1 MQNLKKILLSIML
14 IISAAAF
21 AAPQNERDYN
31 QKLYYSCKIWGFY
44 KYFHTEVAKGPTV
57 VKWDDALL
65 DHLAQIT
72 PETTTEYYNRLLL
85 EMLSTAGTMAEP
97 TTTMPVL
104 PDSLKPNLDLN
115 WLNDSF
121 LNEVVK
127 QKLATVKDKF
137 RPQQNYYVQGN
148 SGAVNL
154 SFATD
159 TSYASGDLTDLQIRL
174 LALFR
179 YWNCIN
185 YFYPYKNI
193 IDQDWDNTLNEMLPV
208 FINCI
213 TENDI
218 SKAFL
223 MLASHIN
230 DTHAKI
236 YNASI
241 TEFVGF
247 NYMPLT
253 LKTIENKIVITNSLD
268 SSLDIQRGDI
278 LLEVNNRPV
287 EFLRDSISQICSA
300 SNSSV
305 LNRVVNN
312 RLLRGTNLSVKLKI
326 EDQDGVSKIITCNRI
341 PESNYIDLLLSL
353 NPQKWSIINVSGKS
367 FGLINMGKLLESDIH
382 QMFTELWNTDAL
394 IFDIRNYP
402 NATLWKLVNY
412 LFTENLHIAD
422 FTNPDERYPGTISL
436 DHEVLNVTPTSLG
449 YYDKKI
455 VLLFNEDTQSQAEYT
470 VMGLEQHT
478 GAVKIGSQTAG
489 ADGTITLI
497 WLPGNTGTYIT
508 GKGVF
513 YPDGK
518 PTQRIGI
525 VPDIEVHP
533 TIAGI
538 RAGRDEIM
546 EVALQTVSISSE
558 NKPADFEL
566 FHNYP
571 NPFNPETNIRFSL
584 KSKTLVSLNIF
595 NIKGELVKNLLKEEL
610 PAGMHNYKFNA
621 SGLNSGVYFYKIETS
636 TKNQVQKMVLIK

>member
-1 MQNLKKILLSIML
+1 MRNLKKILLSIL
-14 IISAAAF
+14 LISAAAF
-21 AAPQNERDYN
+21 AGSQNERDYN
-31 QKLYYSCKIWGFY
+31 QNLYYSCKIWGFY

-57 VKWDDALL
+57 VKWDYALL
-65 DHLAQIT
+65 THLAQVTPDIT
-72 PETTTEYYNRLLL
+72 AEAYNQSLL
-85 EMLSTAGTMAEP
+85 EMLSKAGTMAEP
-97 TTTMPVL
+97 TTTLPVL

-121 LNEVVK
+121 LNDEIK
-127 QKLATVKDKF
+127 QKLAAVRDKF
-137 RPQQNYYVQGN
+137 RPQNNYYVKEQ
-148 SGAVNL
+148 SGVNL

-159 TSYASGDLTDLQIRL
+159 TSYASGDLSDLKIRL

-193 IDQDWDNTLNEMLPV
+193 MDQDWDNTLNEMLPV
-208 FINCI
+208 FINCT

-218 SKAFL
+218 SLAFL
-223 MLASHIN
+223 KMAAHIN
-230 DTHAKI
+230 DTHATI

-241 TEFVGF
+241 TEIVGF
-247 NYMPLT
+247 NYLPLM
-253 LKTIENKIVITNSLD
+253 LKTVQNKIVITNSLD
-268 SSLDIQRGDI
+268 SLLDIQRGDI

-287 EFLRDSISQICSA
+287 EFLKDSISQICSA
-300 SNSSV
+300 SNISV

-312 RLLRGTNLSVKLKI
+312 RLLRGNNQPVKLKI
-326 EDQDGVSKIITCNRI
+326 ENQEGVSKIISCNRI
-341 PESNYIDLLLSL
+341 PESNYFNMVVNLG
-353 NPQKWSIINVSGKS
+353 PPKWSVINVNGKS
-367 FGLINMGKLLESDIH
+367 FGLINMGKLLENDIH
-382 QMFTELWNTDAL
+382 QMFIELWDTDAL
-394 IFDIRNYP
+394 IFDIRYYP
-402 NATLWKLVNY
+402 NETLWTLVNY

-422 FTNPDERYPGTISL
+422 FTNPNERYPGTISL

-470 VMGLEQHT
+470 VMGLERHT
-478 GAVKIGSQTAG
+478 GAVKIGSQTSG
-489 ADGTITLI
+489 ADGNVSLI
-497 WLPGNTGTYIT
+497 WMPGNTGTYIT
-508 GKGVF
+508 GLGAF
-513 YPDGK
+513 YPDGT

-533 TIAGI
+533 SIAGI

-546 EVALQTVSISSE
+546 EIALQTVSISSE

-571 NPFNPETNIRFSL
+571 NPFNPETIISFSL
-584 KSKTLVSLNIF
+584 KSKTQVSLNIF
-595 NIKGELVKNLLKEEL
+595 NIKGELVKNMLKEEL
-610 PAGMHNYKFNA
+610 TAGMHHYKFNA
-621 SGLNSGVYFYKIETS
+621 SGLNSGVYFYKLETS

>member
-1 MQNLKKILLSIML
+1 MRNLKKILLSILL

-44 KYFHTEVAKGPTV
+44 KYFHTEVAKGPATV
-57 VKWDDALL
+57 NWDNALIA
-65 DHLAQIT
+65 HLAQVT
-72 PETTTEYYNRLLL
+72 PDMTAEAYNQSLL

-97 TTTMPVL
+97 TTTLPVL

-121 LNEVVK
+121 LNDEIK
-127 QKLATVKDKF
+127 QKLAAVRDKF
-137 RPQQNYYVQGN
+137 RPQNNYYVKEQAG
-148 SGAVNL
+148 VNL
-154 SFATD
+154 IFDTD
-159 TSYASGDLTDLQIRL
+159 TSYASGDLIDLKIRL

-193 IDQDWDNTLNEMLPV
+193 MDQDWDNTLNEMLPV
-208 FINCI
+208 FINCT

-218 SKAFL
+218 SLAFL
-223 MLASHIN
+223 KMAAHIN
-230 DTHAKI
+230 DTHATI

-241 TEFVGF
+241 TEIVGF
-247 NYMPLT
+247 NYIPLT
-253 LKTIENKIVITNSLD
+253 LKTVQNKIVITNSLD
-268 SSLDIQRGDI
+268 SLLDIQRGDI

-287 EFLRDSISQICSA
+287 EFLKDSISQICSA
-300 SNSSV
+300 SNISV

-312 RLLRGTNLSVKLKI
+312 RLLRGNNQPVKLKI
-326 EDQDGVSKIITCNRI
+326 ENQEGVSKIISCNRI
-341 PESNYIDLLLSL
+341 PESNYFNMVVNLG
-353 NPQKWSIINVSGKS
+353 PPKWSVINVNGKS

-382 QMFTELWNTDAL
+382 QMFIELWDTDAL
-394 IFDIRNYP
+394 IFDIRYYP
-402 NATLWKLVNY
+402 NETLWTLVNY

-422 FTNPDERYPGTISL
+422 FTNPNERYPGTISL

-470 VMGLEQHT
+470 VMGLERHT

-489 ADGTITLI
+489 ADGNVSLI
-497 WLPGNTGTYIT
+497 WMPGNTGTYIT
-508 GKGVF
+508 GLGAF
-513 YPDGK
+513 YPDGT

-533 TIAGI
+533 SIAGI

-546 EVALQTVSISSE
+546 EIALQTVSISSE

-571 NPFNPETNIRFSL
+571 NPFNPETIISFSL

-595 NIKGELVKNLLKEEL
+595 NIKGELVKNMLKEEL
-610 PAGMHNYKFNA
+610 TAGMHHYKFNA
-621 SGLNSGVYFYKIETS
+621 SGLNSGVYFYKLETS